1 MNKLEKWKD
10 EYEKIPVPQELD
22 SRVQAGIREGK
33 RRRRQKVWRRSLGT
47 AAACLVLVAGVLNLA
62 PPVAAAA
69 AEIPLLGGLFQILT
83 IRSYDETKD
92 GIDYSINA
100 PGVAP
105 DSDLARRVNQEIQT
119 RVDDLMDKAQE
130 DWAEY
135 QEAFFATGGTRE
147 EWGDRQMDVIVDYE
161 IRYQTDTV
169 VSFTVDFGEGWISGG
184 QERYCY
190 NLDLAEGR
198 DITLANLLGEDWA
211 ARCNAA
217 VERYMEEN
225 ADFSYFFP
233 PETGGFTTVDE
244 ETAFYIRQDGIPVL
258 VFQEYSIAAGAAG
271 IVEIPTA

>member
-1 MNKLEKWKD
+1 
-10 EYEKIPVPQELD
+10 
-22 SRVQAGIREGK
+22 
-33 RRRRQKVWRRSLGT
+33 
-47 AAACLVLVAGVLNLA
+47 
-62 PPVAAAA
+62 
-69 AEIPLLGGLFQILT
+69 
-83 IRSYDETKD
+83 
-92 GIDYSINA
+92 
-100 PGVAP
+100 
-105 DSDLARRVNQEIQT
+105 
-119 RVDDLMDKAQE
+119 
-130 DWAEY
+130 
-135 QEAFFATGGTRE
+135 
-147 EWGDRQMDVIVDYE
+147 MDVIVDYE

-169 VSFTVDFGEGWISGG
+169 VSFTVDFGEGWISGE

-198 DITLANLLGEDWA
+198 DITLADLLGEDWA

>member
-1 MNKLEKWKD
+1 M
-10 EYEKIPVPQELD
+10 
-22 SRVQAGIREGK
+22 
-33 RRRRQKVWRRSLGT
+33 
-47 AAACLVLVAGVLNLA
+47 LVAGVLNLA

-105 DSDLARRVNQEIQT
+105 DSDLARRVNQEIQA
-119 RVDDLMDKAQE
+119 RVDELMDKAQE

-169 VSFTVDFGEGWISGG
+169 VSFTVDFGEGWISGE

-198 DITLANLLGEDWA
+198 DITLANLLGEDWD